1 MDKEWFKDWFNTSYY
16 HTLYKHRDESEAHR
30 FIDHLCAYLKVKKGS
45 KILDLACGKGRH
57 ALHLA
62 KKGFQTTGV
71 DLSEES
77 INKAKEHAI
86 ENANF
91 EVHDMRK
98 TFIEKEFDY
107 VFNLFTSFG
116 YFEADEE
123 NLKVLKA
130 AAANLKSE
138 GIFVLDFLNVK
149 KVIPNLIAN
158 EDKTIDGI
166 NFIINRTFNGKQI
179 IKEILVNDG
188 HQKHQ
193 FKEVVSALELVA
205 LEKMANSSGLHIINI
220 FGNYKLQ
227 DFNSQNSDRLILLMQ
242 AEQK

>member
-1 MDKEWFKDWFNTSYY
+1 
-16 HTLYKHRDESEAHR
+16 
-30 FIDHLCAYLKVKKGS
+30 
-45 KILDLACGKGRH
+45 
-57 ALHLA
+57 
-62 KKGFQTTGV
+62 
-71 DLSEES
+71 
-77 INKAKEHAI
+77 
-86 ENANF
+86 
-91 EVHDMRK
+91 MRK

-116 YFEADEE
+116 YFEADDE

-138 GIFVLDFLNVK
+138 GIFVLDFLNVR

-158 EDKTIDGI
+158 EEKTIDGI

-179 IKEILVNDG
+179 IKDILVNDG

-193 FKEVVSALELVA
+193 FKEAVSALNLVS
-205 LEKMANSSGLHIINI
+205 LEKMAISSGLHIINI

-227 DFNSQNSDRLILLMQ
+227 DFNSQNSDRLILLML

>member
-16 HTLYKHRDESEAHR
+16 HKLYQHRDESEAHR
-30 FIDHLCAYLKVKKGS
+30 FIDHLCAYLKIKKGS

-62 KKGFQTTGV
+62 KKGYNTTGV

-77 INKAKEHAI
+77 ISKAKEHAI

-91 EVHDMRK
+91 EVHDMRE

-158 EDKTIDGI
+158 ENKTIDGI
-166 NFIINRTFNGKQI
+166 DFIINRTFNGKQI
-179 IKEILVNDG
+179 IKDIQVNDG
-188 HQKHQ
+188 HKQYQ
-193 FKEVVSALELVA
+193 FRESVSALDLVS
-205 LEKMANSSGLHIINI
+205 LEKMAKMSELNIIHV
-220 FGNYKLQ
+220 FGDYKLQ
-227 DFNSQNSDRLILLMQ
+227 DFNSQDSDRLILLMK
-242 AEQK
+242 ADVK

>member
-1 MDKEWFKDWFNTSYY
+1 MDKEWFKDWFNTAYY
-16 HTLYKHRDESEAHR
+16 HTLYKHRDESEAHS
-30 FIDHLCAYLKVKKGS
+30 FIDHLCAFLKIEKGS

-62 KKGFQTTGV
+62 KKGYQTTGV

-77 INKAKEHAI
+77 ISKAKEHTI
-86 ENANF
+86 ENAHF
-91 EVHDMRK
+91 EVHDMRE

-138 GIFVLDFLNVK
+138 GIFVLDFLNVR

-158 EDKTIDGI
+158 EEKTIDGI

-193 FKEVVSALELVA
+193 FKEAVSALDLVA
-205 LEKMANSSGLHIINI
+205 LKKMANNSGLHIIGV
-220 FGNYKLQ
+220 FGDYKLQ
-227 DFNSQNSDRLILLMQ
+227 NFNIQNSDRLILLMQ